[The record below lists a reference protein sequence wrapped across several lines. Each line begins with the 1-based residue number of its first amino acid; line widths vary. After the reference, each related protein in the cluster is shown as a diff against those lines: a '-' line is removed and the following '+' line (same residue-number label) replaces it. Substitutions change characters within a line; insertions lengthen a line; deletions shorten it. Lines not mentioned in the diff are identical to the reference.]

1 MKTVGWIVVAIACVL
16 PLATAQVEVSQKEEI
31 PPYHVDAMSFASNT
45 SKQSRVDI
53 FIQVPYENLAFVKKD
68 DRYHAS
74 YEMTIDILDSTGRL
88 FSEKLW
94 IEEVKAET
102 FEQSVSSQAYSLVE
116 RVFEVPPGV
125 YSITTIL
132 RDNETRQSQRLMRKL
147 AVSDYSIPTFSLSD
161 VMLVSKFTVNGEK
174 KTLVPSVSPNVGLIP
189 DAFHIFF
196 EAYNEPNL
204 DSVRLVVDILNEKKE
219 KTAEVT
225 QVQKLAPGR
234 NQVFMRIENGSL
246 AIGDYTL
253 YIRAFPVS
261 QQSGEDEKYL
271 AATSRAFVVRWR
283 GLPKGVKDI
292 DLAIEQAVYEAKD
305 SEMSYMREAK
315 TPEEKQKRFLEFWK
329 KRDPNPNTP
338 RNEKMIAYYAKVE
351 YANKTFKHYIEGWR
365 TDMGMVYIIFGPP
378 NNVDRHP
385 FDIDSKPFEVWSYY
399 EMNHQFVFVDQTG
412 FGDYRLTTPIW
423 EVWQRPRD

>member
-1 MKTVGWIVVAIACVL
+1 MKAVGWVPASIAFVF
-16 PLATAQVEVSQKEEI
+16 PLATAQVEIPQREEA
-31 PPYHVDAMSFASNT
+31 PPYQVDAISFASST
-45 SKQSRVDI
+45 SKQSRVDV
-53 FIQVPYENLAFVKKD
+53 FIQTPYENLAFVKQD
-68 DRYHAS
+68 NAYYAS

-88 FSEKLW
+88 FNEKLW
-94 IEEVKAET
+94 TEEVKAES

-125 YSITTIL
+125 YSITIVL
-132 RDNETRQSQRLMRKL
+132 RDNETRQSQRLVRKL
-147 AVSDYSIPTFSLSD
+147 TVSDYSNQTFSLSD
-161 VMLVSKFTVNGEK
+161 VMLVSKLAVSGEK

-189 DAFHIFF
+189 DAFHVFF
-196 EAYNEPNL
+196 EAYNELKL

-219 KTAEVT
+219 KTAEII
-225 QVQKLAPGR
+225 QLQKLNPGR
-234 NQVFMRIENGSL
+234 NQVLMRIENGSL
-246 AIGDYTL
+246 PIGDYTL
-253 YIRAFPVS
+253 YIRAFPLS
-261 QQSGEDEKYL
+261 KPSGEEEKYL
-271 AATSRAFVVRWR
+271 AATSRTFVVHWR
-283 GLPKGVKDI
+283 GLPNGVNNI

-305 SEMSYMREAK
+305 SEMSYMRDAK
-315 TPEEKQKRFLEFWK
+315 TPEEKQKRFIEFWK

-338 RNEKMIAYYAKVE
+338 RNEKMLAYYAKVE

-399 EMNHQFVFVDQTG
+399 DMNHQFVFVDQTG

-423 EVWQRPRD
+423 EVWQRPKD